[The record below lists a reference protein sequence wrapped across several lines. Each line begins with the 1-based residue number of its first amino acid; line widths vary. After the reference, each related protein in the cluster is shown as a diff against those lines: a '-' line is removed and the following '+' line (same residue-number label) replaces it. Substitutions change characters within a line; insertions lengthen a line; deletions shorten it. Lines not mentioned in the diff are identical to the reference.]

1 MRAWLRQKLINIL
14 IDDGTEPEKNAR
26 QRPATINRANRGGSG
41 SISVNFGGELCDDSP
56 SGIDLPDPIVFK
68 VQAVSGGTVV
78 ESKWFDY
85 KKDEQRIKLHIITQD
100 ENLSESIGKI
110 VTMEL
115 LQK

>member
-1 MRAWLRQKLINIL
+1 MRNWLRQRLINIL
-14 IDDGTEPEKNAR
+14 IDTDDQGAR
-26 QRPATINRANRGGSG
+26 QRPARLRSQGN
-41 SISVNFGGELCDDSP
+41 ISVSFDDELCDDSP
-56 SGIDLPDPIVFK
+56 NSIDLPDPITFK

-78 ESKWFDY
+78 ESRWYDH
-85 KKDEQRIKLHIITQD
+85 KKDENRIKLHIITQD

>member
-1 MRAWLRQKLINIL
+1 MRNWLRQRLINIL
-14 IDDGTEPEKNAR
+14 VDTDSGAR
-26 QRPATINRANRGGSG
+26 QRPATPNRANRG
-41 SISVNFGGELCDDSP
+41 SICVSFDDELSDDSP

-85 KKDEQRIKLHIITQD
+85 KKDEQRVKLHIITQD

>member
-1 MRAWLRQKLINIL
+1 M
-14 IDDGTEPEKNAR
+14 DD
-26 QRPATINRANRGGSG
+26 
-41 SISVNFGGELCDDSP
+41 ELCDDGP
-56 SGIDLPDPIVFK
+56 SGIDLPDPITFK

-78 ESKWFDY
+78 ETKWYDY
-85 KKDEQRIKLHIITQD
+85 KKDEQRVKLYIITQE

>member
-1 MRAWLRQKLINIL
+1 MRNWIRQRLINIL
-14 IDDGTEPEKNAR
+14 VDTDDGSAK
-26 QRPATINRANRGGSG
+26 QSRPSRINRGAIQVTLDDG
-41 SISVNFGGELCDDSP
+41 LDDSP
-56 SGIDLPDPIVFK
+56 NGIDLPDPIVFK

-78 ESKWFDY
+78 ESRWYDY
-85 KKDEQRIKLHIITQD
+85 KKDEHRVKLHIITQE

>member
-1 MRAWLRQKLINIL
+1 MRNWLRQRLINIL
-14 IDDGTEPEKNAR
+14 VDTDSGAR
-26 QRPATINRANRGGSG
+26 QRPATMNRANRGGICVS
-41 SISVNFGGELCDDSP
+41 FDDELGDDSP

-78 ESKWFDY
+78 ESKWYDH

>member
-14 IDDGTEPEKNAR
+14 IDDGAGPSENTR
-26 QRPATINRANRGGSG
+26 QRPSRIGHGNINVVLDDR
-41 SISVNFGGELCDDSP
+41 FCDDSP
-56 SGIDLPDPIVFK
+56 SNIDLPDPIVFK

-78 ESKWFDY
+78 ESKWYDH
-85 KKDEQRIKLHIITQD
+85 KKDEQRIKLHIITQE

>member
-1 MRAWLRQKLINIL
+1 MKHWLRQRLLHFL
-14 IDDGTEPEKNAR
+14 IDVEPSK
-26 QRPATINRANRGGSG
+26 PSSIDRGNI
-41 SISVNFGGELCDDSP
+41 SISLTDSELSDDSP

-68 VQAVSGGTVV
+68 VQAVSGGTIV
-78 ESKWFDY
+78 ESRWYDH
-85 KKDEQRIKLHIITQD
+85 KKDENRTKLHIITQE